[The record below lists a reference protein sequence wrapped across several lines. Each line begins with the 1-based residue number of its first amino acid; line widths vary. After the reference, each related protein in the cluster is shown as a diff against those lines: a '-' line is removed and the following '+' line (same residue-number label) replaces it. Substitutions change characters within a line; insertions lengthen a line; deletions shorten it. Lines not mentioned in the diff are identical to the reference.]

1 MKLSLFIIMSFLCA
15 VSIVYAETPL
25 SANLK
30 VYEVYIDNLF
40 QTSTPDSDYVTL
52 MNLNASFDLSQNTST
67 IYSVD
72 VNLFNEYSDLHNQ
85 THSLSINHKKAIFDE
100 QGILYF
106 GGRMGLRDNTSEY
119 AYNDYRSAG
128 AYSNLKYYLTQTA
141 YAQAE
146 YQIKYENHQNYQNY
160 TSFENYGSIQTNKSF
175 STKTTLQARFEAGR
189 RDYVNFDDNRNV
201 NQVTGFVKVAQ
212 SLTDLTGLQLQYR
225 WHNTTQRLPYFIRL
239 LDSYNQMDDQDDE
252 YAYSGSQWQLTLKS
266 YTMWNMMIKSVF
278 TREKRSYNPA
288 IAIENPNVL
297 ERNDTITAF
306 LLGIDKKISTQ
317 NRFIPES
324 TLSVEFMHRR
334 NNSSDPYYKS
344 STNILSI
351 GTAFTF

>member
-1 MKLSLFIIMSFLCA
+1 MKLSLFIIISFIFA

-30 VYEVYIDNLF
+30 VYEAYIDNLF
-40 QTSTPDSDYVTL
+40 QTSTPDSDYITL
-52 MNLNASFDLSQNTST
+52 MNLDASFDLSPNTSA
-67 IYSVD
+67 IYNVD

-85 THSLSINHKKAIFDE
+85 THYLSINHKKALFDE

-119 AYNDYRSAG
+119 AYNNYRSAG

-146 YQIKYENHQNYQNY
+146 YRIKYENHQNYQNY
-160 TSFENYGSIQTNKSF
+160 TSFENYGSVQINKSF

-225 WHNTTQRLPYFIRL
+225 WHNAPKSFPYPVNDYYRME
-239 LDSYNQMDDQDDE
+239 DPDDE
-252 YAYSGSQWQLTLKS
+252 YTYSGTLWQLILKHYAQWNIMLKGTLG
-266 YTMWNMMIKSVF
+266 
-278 TREKRSYNPA
+278 RDKRLYNTS
-288 IAIENPNVL
+288 INDKQG
-297 ERNDTITAF
+297 RNDTSNIVSLEIEKRILSGNSLLRNTSLHLQF
-306 LLGIDKKISTQ
+306 LHKTTKS
-317 NRFIPES
+317 N
-324 TLSVEFMHRR
+324 
-334 NNSSDPYYKS
+334 DPYYQS
-344 STNILSI
+344 STNIFSM
-351 GTAFTF
+351 GTGISF